1 MYCIYIS
8 IIVLCMCMYIYNIV
22 YVYIYTYF
30 CMLMEPIDLSTS
42 RAHPTYPEC
51 FLRLGPTRFR
61 RLRRRPFTGSRALK
75 LSVLT
80 METMGMGPNLLLP
93 HLGTK
98 HQYWPAIIG
107 YPGYQGFDSWPYG
120 LIGKHRR
127 YFKHMGF
134 VWIRNG

>member
-1 MYCIYIS
+1 MYCIYIYYS
-8 IIVLCMCMYIYNIV
+8 IVYVYVYIYNIV
-22 YVYIYTYF
+22 YVYIYIYIFF

-98 HQYWPAIIG
+98 HQY
-107 YPGYQGFDSWPYG
+107 
-120 LIGKHRR
+120 
-127 YFKHMGF
+127 
-134 VWIRNG
+134 